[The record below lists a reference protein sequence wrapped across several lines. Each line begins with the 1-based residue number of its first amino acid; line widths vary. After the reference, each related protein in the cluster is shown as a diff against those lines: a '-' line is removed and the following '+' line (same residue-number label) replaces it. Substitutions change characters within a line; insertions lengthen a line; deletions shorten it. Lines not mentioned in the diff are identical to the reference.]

1 MLRSVYGRSDGKI
14 VPMDALWPV
23 LSLIVAMLLIVAGLV
38 GTLLPVVPG
47 APLVF
52 FGLWLIALSD
62 HYQHVGWPTL
72 TLLAAVVLVTVIV
85 DFVASALGAKKV
97 GASRQAVTGA
107 LLGSVIGVF
116 FGIPGLL
123 LGPFVGA
130 VVGEL
135 MAQARVERATMVGVA
150 TWLGLL
156 AGSIAKLAL
165 CLTMLLIFAFAWF
178 V

>member
-1 MLRSVYGRSDGKI
+1 MDMALLDGI
-14 VPMDALWPV
+14 WLFLAWALG
-23 LSLIVAMLLIVAGLV
+23 IALIVAGLA
-38 GTLLPVVPG
+38 GTILPILPG

-52 FGLWLIALSD
+52 FGLWLIALVD
-62 HYQHVGWPTL
+62 RYEHVGWPTL
-72 TLLAAVVLVTVIV
+72 ALLAVIVLLTVII

-107 LLGSVIGVF
+107 LLGSVIGIF

-123 LGPFVGA
+123 IGPFVGA
-130 VVGEL
+130 VIGEL
-135 MAQARVERATMVGVA
+135 MAQSQVEQAARVGVA

-165 CLTMLLIFAFAWF
+165 CLTMLLVFAFAWF
-178 V
+178 I

>member
-1 MLRSVYGRSDGKI
+1 MDG
-14 VPMDALWPV
+14 ALVEGVW
-23 LSLIVAMLLIVAGLV
+23 LFAAWALALLLIVGGFV
-38 GTLLPVVPG
+38 GTVLPIVPG

-52 FGLWLIALSD
+52 FGLWLIALVD
-62 HYQHVGWPTL
+62 RYRHVDWPTL
-72 TLLAAVVLVTVIV
+72 TLLGAIVVLTVAV
-85 DFVASALGAKKV
+85 DFMASALGAKKV

-107 LLGSVIGVF
+107 LIGSIIGIF

-130 VVGEL
+130 VIGEL
-135 MAQARVERATMVGVA
+135 VAQRRVEQAARVGIA

-165 CLTMLLIFAFAWF
+165 CLTMLLVFVFAWWI
-178 V
+178 

>member
-1 MLRSVYGRSDGKI
+1 MDGAFVDGI
-14 VPMDALWPV
+14 WLLLAWALA
-23 LSLIVAMLLIVAGLV
+23 LALIAGGLV
-38 GTLLPVVPG
+38 GTLLPVLPG

-52 FGLWLIALSD
+52 FGLWLIALID
-62 HYQHVGWPTL
+62 RYRHVGWPTL
-72 TLLAAVVLVTVIV
+72 TLLGAIVLLTVLI
-85 DFVASALGAKKV
+85 DFAASALGAKKV
-97 GASRQAVTGA
+97 GASRQAVSGA
-107 LLGSVIGVF
+107 LIGSIIGVF

-130 VVGEL
+130 VIGEL
-135 MAQARVERATMVGVA
+135 MAQSRVEQAARVGVA

-165 CLTMLLIFAFAWF
+165 CLTMLLLFAFAWF

>member
-1 MLRSVYGRSDGKI
+1 MEG
-14 VPMDALWPV
+14 ALVEGIWLFV
-23 LSLIVAMLLIVAGLV
+23 AYALALALIVGGLV
-38 GTLLPVVPG
+38 GTILPIVPG

-52 FGLWLIALSD
+52 FGLWLIALVD
-62 HYQHVGWPTL
+62 RYRHVGWPTL
-72 TLLAAVVLVTVIV
+72 TLLGVIVVLTVII
-85 DFVASALGAKKV
+85 DFVASAFGAKKV

-107 LLGSVIGVF
+107 LLGSIIGIF

-130 VVGEL
+130 VIGEL
-135 MAQARVERATMVGVA
+135 VAQSHVEQAARVGVA

-165 CLTMLLIFAFAWF
+165 CLTMLLVFAFAWF
-178 V
+178 I